1 MIEKYLDGSQ
11 INRCITLVAEDEEL
25 AAREDAPA
33 ALFKNN
39 SAFICFTF
47 WWGEGCRAPRF
58 IEFFKID
65 LLNK

>member
-1 MIEKYLDGSQ
+1 M
-11 INRCITLVAEDEEL
+11 AEDEEL
-25 AAREDAPA
+25 AAWEDAPA

-47 WWGEGCRAPRF
+47 WRGGEGCRAPQF